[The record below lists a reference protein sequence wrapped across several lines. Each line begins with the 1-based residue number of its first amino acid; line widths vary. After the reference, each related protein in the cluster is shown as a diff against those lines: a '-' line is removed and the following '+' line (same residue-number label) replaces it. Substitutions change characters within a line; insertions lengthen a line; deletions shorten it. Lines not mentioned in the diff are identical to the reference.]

1 MDHLH
6 IIHITS
12 LEDLRN
18 NATAWDDLWW
28 QSDVAM
34 PLARAESLAQWVE
47 HFRPRADFHALVV
60 ARSGRWIAA
69 LPLVSY
75 RVGWLIPSGEQ
86 PGNAWSPCGELLC
99 DATVETDAT
108 MDMLLAAAAQLPWQL
123 LWLNDA
129 VPETPRWQALLRA
142 CERVDIATDY
152 HERYRVGRVEI
163 GGSWELFRKRLP
175 KNHRQGMCRATR
187 RLECEGEV
195 RFEMNSKLDPSE
207 IKPWLD
213 EAFEVENLGWKGAG
227 GSSVLSTPGMFRFFV
242 GQAEQLAR
250 WSQLETAALRLDG
263 RMLAFVYG
271 FRAKGVYFAHKIGY
285 DPGFAAFSPG
295 QLLFHHIL
303 EQLHNDGQTGALDF
317 VGPLSQSHSRWRP
330 ATYGVGRVALAPR
343 RLLGRVAM
351 YTYRHV
357 WRRLRQGQDA
367 AALAEPMA
375 PVPSRAAPPAVD
387 SPVVLEPAG
396 T

>member
-12 LEDLRN
+12 LENLRN
-18 NATAWDDLWW
+18 NAAAWDDLWW

-60 ARSGRWIAA
+60 AQAGRWIAA
-69 LPLVSY
+69 LPLVSH
-75 RVGWLIPSGEQ
+75 RVGWLIPSGGQ

-99 DATVETDAT
+99 DATAETDAA

-123 LWLNDA
+123 LWLNNA

-142 CERVDIATDY
+142 CERADLATHY

-163 GGSWELFRKRLP
+163 DGGWNLYQKRLP
-175 KNHRQGMCRATR
+175 KNHRQAMCRTAR

-195 RFEMNSKLDPSE
+195 RFEMNSLLDPSE
-207 IKPWLD
+207 VEPWLD
-213 EAFEVENLGWKGAG
+213 EAFEVEDLGWKGAG
-227 GSSVLSTPGMFRFFV
+227 GSSVLRTPGMFRFFV

-250 WSQLETAALRLDG
+250 WNQLETAALRLDG
-263 RMLAFVYG
+263 RLLAFVYG

-285 DPGFAAFSPG
+285 DPRLAAFSPG
-295 QLLFHHIL
+295 QLLFRHIL

-317 VGPLSQSHSRWRP
+317 VGPLNQSHSRWRP

-343 RLLGRVAM
+343 RLLGRAAM

-357 WRRLRQGQDA
+357 WRRLRQGKATVPSGD
-367 AALAEPMA
+367 
-375 PVPSRAAPPAVD
+375 PSRAAPPAVD
-387 SPVVLEPAG
+387 SPVVLEPTGASA
-396 T
+396 